1 MYTRTGVQ
9 GSGFGAPAA
18 SRPTRDPPALRG
30 ELGPPQAPKQDLE
43 AAPERPSRESTET
56 AGPRFTGAYTLIAP
70 NEKRRNEIQQRA
82 AKELEELERW
92 KKQQREKSINLPP
105 MTLDFGASGACGSV
119 INCMGCF
126 CPAFDSLTREVLSCE
141 AFTSSLCQQQLGASR
156 AGRAVPTGG
165 SQSEAEVRQRQQLQL
180 IQSKYQKKLKKEEC
194 VRIKKEAEEAEVQ
207 KMRAA
212 QREKSNKLEEKK
224 RLQENLRRETF
235 REYQQYKTA
244 EFLRRFEAD
253 LPHRGACPVAGDDPQ
268 PSAWARRQA
277 YMDTLKEEE
286 NQKLQKM
293 KEGQH
298 QKGELLEFKRQQQ
311 EEERTKSHQAE
322 HRRVNNAF
330 LDRLQGKSQPG
341 GLQHFGGYWNMN
353 SGNSWDT

>member
-43 AAPERPSRESTET
+43 AAPERPSRESTEA

-70 NEKRRNEIQQRA
+70 NEKRRNEIQQMA

-105 MTLDFGASGACGSV
+105 MTL
-119 INCMGCF
+119 
-126 CPAFDSLTREVLSCE
+126 
-141 AFTSSLCQQQLGASR
+141 
-156 AGRAVPTGG
+156 GG

-207 KMRAA
+207 KNEGSSE
-212 QREKSNKLEEKK
+212 REEQQIRVEKK
-224 RLQENLRRETF
+224 TSR
-235 REYQQYKTA
+235 K
-244 EFLRRFEAD
+244 
-253 LPHRGACPVAGDDPQ
+253 PQ
-268 PSAWARRQA
+268 
-277 YMDTLKEEE
+277 
-286 NQKLQKM
+286 
-293 KEGQH
+293 
-298 QKGELLEFKRQQQ
+298 KR
-311 EEERTKSHQAE
+311 
-322 HRRVNNAF
+322 NF
-330 LDRLQGKSQPG
+330 
-341 GLQHFGGYWNMN
+341 
-353 SGNSWDT
+353 